1 MERRASSPT
10 VLMDPPLGAA
20 LNTRGVIMT
29 KRWLP
34 IILILAVVT
43 ALFAQSDTPATR
55 EDVMKLFD
63 IMKIHE
69 QMILLMDTV
78 AKQQRTMI
86 HETMRK
92 RMPQI
97 TDQELA
103 RLDQFT
109 SEIMKDMNLDG
120 MLDDMVPVY
129 QKHLSKSDV
138 DSMNVF
144 YSSPTGQKLMKEMP
158 AMTAESMQAAGPR
171 MQAMMD
177 KMMDR
182 IEKMAEEDRNKEKGS
197 QRPAT
202 EKN

>member
-1 MERRASSPT
+1 VWRT
-10 VLMDPPLGAA
+10 FL
-20 LNTRGVIMT
+20 
-29 KRWLP
+29 
-34 IILILAVVT
+34 LAVLAPQYTREVT
-43 ALFAQSDTPATR
+43 MSKRLLPVVLALFAIVTPLLAQSDAPATR

-63 IMKIHE
+63 IMKIHD
-69 QMILLMDTV
+69 QMTLVLESI

-86 HETMRK
+86 HENMRK
-92 RMPQI
+92 HIPRI

-103 RLDQFT
+103 RLDQL
-109 SEIMKDMNLDG
+109 SSDIMKDLPIDG

-129 QKHLSKSDV
+129 QKHLSRSDV
-138 DSMNVF
+138 DAMSTF

-182 IEKMAEEDRNKEKGS
+182 IEKIAEEDRKKQNSPK
-197 QRPAT
+197 PAT
-202 EKN
+202 ENH

>member
-1 MERRASSPT
+1 MSKRLLPV
-10 VLMDPPLGAA
+10 VL
-20 LNTRGVIMT
+20 
-29 KRWLP
+29 
-34 IILILAVVT
+34 
-43 ALFAQSDTPATR
+43 ALFAIVTPLLAQSDAPATR

-63 IMKIHE
+63 IMKIHD
-69 QMILLMDTV
+69 QMTLVLESI

-86 HETMRK
+86 HENMRK
-92 RMPQI
+92 HIPRI

-103 RLDQFT
+103 RLDQL
-109 SEIMKDMNLDG
+109 SSDIMKDLPIDG

-129 QKHLSKSDV
+129 QKHLSRSDV
-138 DSMNVF
+138 DAMSTF

-182 IEKMAEEDRNKEKGS
+182 IEKIAEEDRKKQNSPK
-197 QRPAT
+197 PAT
-202 EKN
+202 ENH

>member
-1 MERRASSPT
+1 
-10 VLMDPPLGAA
+10 
-20 LNTRGVIMT
+20 MT
-29 KRWLP
+29 KRLLP
-34 IILILAVVT
+34 IILVLAAVT
-43 ALFAQSDTPATR
+43 PLIAQSDAPATR
-55 EDVMKLFD
+55 EDVIKLFD
-63 IMKIHE
+63 IMKIHD
-69 QMILLMDTV
+69 QMTLVLESV
-78 AKQQRTMI
+78 VKQQRNMLR
-86 HETMRK
+86 ETMRK

-109 SEIMKDMNLDG
+109 AEVMKDLPLDG

-129 QKHLSKSDV
+129 QKHLSKGDV
-138 DSMNVF
+138 DAMSAF

-182 IEKMAEEDRNKEKGS
+182 IEKMAEEDRRKQGGS
-197 QRPAT
+197 PRPAT
-202 EKN
+202 DKN

>member
-1 MERRASSPT
+1 MTRR
-10 VLMDPPLGAA
+10 LF
-20 LNTRGVIMT
+20 
-29 KRWLP
+29 P
-34 IILILAVVT
+34 IILVLAVIT
-43 ALFAQSDTPATR
+43 PLIARSDAPATR

-63 IMKIHE
+63 IMKIHD
-69 QMILLMDTV
+69 QMTLVMESV
-78 AKQQRTMI
+78 AKQQRTML
-86 HETMRK
+86 HDTMRK

-103 RLDQFT
+103 RLDQF
-109 SEIMKDMNLDG
+109 SAEVMKDLPLDG
-120 MLDDMVPVY
+120 ILDDMVPVY

-138 DSMNVF
+138 DAMSAF

-182 IEKMAEEDRNKEKGS
+182 IEKMAEEDRKKQGGS
-197 QRPAT
+197 PRPAT
-202 EKN
+202 DKN

>member
-1 MERRASSPT
+1 
-10 VLMDPPLGAA
+10 
-20 LNTRGVIMT
+20 MT
-29 KRWLP
+29 KRLLP
-34 IILILAVVT
+34 IILVLLAAVT
-43 ALFAQSDTPATR
+43 PLLAQSDAPATR

-63 IMKIHE
+63 IMKIHD
-69 QMILLMDTV
+69 QMTLVMESV
-78 AKQQRTMI
+78 AKQQRTMM
-86 HETMRK
+86 HEGMRK

-109 SEIMKDMNLDG
+109 SEIMKDLPIDG

-129 QKHLSKSDV
+129 QKHLSKGDV
-138 DSMNVF
+138 EAMSVF

-177 KMMDR
+177 KMMDK
-182 IEKMAEEDRNKEKGS
+182 IEKMAEEERKKQSGS
-197 QRPAT
+197 PRPGT